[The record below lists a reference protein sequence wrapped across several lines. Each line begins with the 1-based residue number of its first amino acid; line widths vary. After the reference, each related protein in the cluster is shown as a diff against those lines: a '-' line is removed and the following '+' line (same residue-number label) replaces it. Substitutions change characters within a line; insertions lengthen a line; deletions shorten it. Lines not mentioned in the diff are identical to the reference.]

1 MPHHPASK
9 ALDDIRVLDLTRARS
24 GPTAV
29 RQLADWGADVIK
41 IELPEV
47 IEPDGTT
54 GAPRDTPDFQN
65 LQRNKRSL
73 TLNLKAPE
81 GIEVFKRLVTGADVL
96 VENFRPAVKERLG
109 IDYESS
115 SAINPRLIYASISG
129 FGQSGPY
136 RDRPGFDQVAQGMGG
151 LMSITGLPG
160 QGPVRVGIP
169 IADLCSGLFCA
180 LGVLTALHERAR
192 SGRGQWVQT
201 SLLEAMVFMLDF
213 QAARWLIGHEVPVQ
227 AGNDHP
233 TSTPTGVYETSD
245 GHINVAV
252 GGQRMW
258 QRFCQAL
265 GNDEMR
271 DDGDYAS
278 NALRLAHRDRLSA
291 EINAI
296 TRTRDSATW
305 IQCFTD
311 AGVPS
316 GEIHSIDEVFAHPQ
330 VKHLGLA
337 AAMESATRGPMQVV
351 AQPVTLER
359 TPSHIAS
366 ATPERGEHSAEILA
380 DLGFSDEEISA
391 LREQAI
397 V

>member
-1 MPHHPASK
+1 MPHHPASQ
-9 ALDDIRVLDLTRARS
+9 ALNDIRVLDLTRARA
-24 GPTAV
+24 GPTAA

-41 IELPEV
+41 IELPEA

-73 TLNLKAPE
+73 TLNLKTKD
-81 GIEVFKRLVTGADVL
+81 GIEVFKRLLVGADVL

-109 IDYESS
+109 VDYETASH
-115 SAINPRLIYASISG
+115 INPRLIYASISG
-129 FGQSGPY
+129 FGQSGPF

-180 LGVLTALHERAR
+180 LGILTALHERGR
-192 SGRGQWVQT
+192 SGQGQWLHT
-201 SLLEAMVFMLDF
+201 SLLEAMIFMLDF
-213 QAARWLIGHEVPVQ
+213 QAARWLINNEVPDQ
-227 AGNDHP
+227 AGNFHP

-258 QRFCQAL
+258 QRFCEAL
-265 GNDEMR
+265 DAPAMR
-271 DDGDYAS
+271 DHPDYAS
-278 NALRLAHRDRLSA
+278 NAQRLAHRERLTD

-296 TRTRDSATW
+296 TRKHDSASW
-305 IQCFTD
+305 IQRF
-311 AGVPS
+311 AEVGVPS
-316 GEIHSIDEVFAHPQ
+316 GEILCIDEVFAHPQ
-330 VKHLGLA
+330 VAHLGLA
-337 AAMESATRGPMQVV
+337 TPMESTTRGTMNIV

-359 TPSHIAS
+359 TPSRIAS
-366 ATPERGEHSAEILA
+366 ATPERGEHTDEILTE
-380 DLGFSDEEISA
+380 LGFSAAEIEA
-391 LREQAI
+391 LRERTI

>member
-1 MPHHPASK
+1 MPHHPASQ

-81 GIEVFKRLVTGADVL
+81 GVDVFKRLVTDADVV
-96 VENFRPAVKERLG
+96 VENFRPGVKDRLG
-109 IDYESS
+109 IDYETL
-115 SAINPRLIYASISG
+115 SAINPRLVYASISG

-160 QGPVRVGIP
+160 QGPVRVGVP

-180 LGVLTALHERAR
+180 LGILTALHERQR

-201 SLLEAMVFMLDF
+201 SLLQAMVFMLDF
-213 QAARWLIGHEVPVQ
+213 QAARWLIGHEVPTQ
-227 AGNDHP
+227 AGNFHP

-258 QRFCQAL
+258 KRFCEAL
-265 GNDEMR
+265 GNPRMH
-271 DDGDYAS
+271 DDPDYAS
-278 NALRLAHRDRLSA
+278 NALRLAHRDRLSD

-296 TRTRDSATW
+296 TRTRDSASW
-305 IQCFTD
+305 IQRFTE

-316 GEIHSIDEVFAHPQ
+316 GEILAIDQVFAHPQ
-330 VKHLGLA
+330 IVHLGLA
-337 AAMESATRGPMQVV
+337 AAMSSATRGDMQVV
-351 AQPVTLER
+351 AQPVTLQR
-359 TPSHIAS
+359 TPGHIAS
-366 ATPERGEHSAEILA
+366 ATPERGEHSDEILA
-380 DLGFSDEEISA
+380 ELGFSETEITA
-391 LREQAI
+391 LREQSI

>member
-1 MPHHPASK
+1 MPHHPASQ
-9 ALDDIRVLDLTRARS
+9 ALDDIRVLDLTRARA

-41 IELPEV
+41 IELPET
-47 IEPDGTT
+47 IEADGTT

-73 TLNLKAPE
+73 TLNLKDPG
-81 GIEVFKRLVTGADVL
+81 GIEVFKRLVAGTDVL
-96 VENFRPAVKERLG
+96 VENFRPGVKDRLG
-109 IDYESS
+109 IEYESLR
-115 SAINPRLIYASISG
+115 AINPRLVYASISG
-129 FGQSGPY
+129 YGQSGPY

-180 LGVLTALHERAR
+180 LGILTALHERSR
-192 SGRGQWVQT
+192 SGSGQWVQT
-201 SLLEAMVFMLDF
+201 SLLQAMVFMLDF
-213 QAARWLIGHEVPVQ
+213 QAARYLIGGEVPKQ

-245 GHINVAV
+245 GHINIAV

-265 GNDEMR
+265 DNAEMR
-271 DDGDYAS
+271 DNPEYAS
-278 NALRLAHRDRLSA
+278 NALRLAHRDRLTA

-296 TRTRDSATW
+296 TRTRDSAAW
-305 IQCFTD
+305 IECFTE

-316 GEIHSIDEVFAHPQ
+316 GEILSIDEVFAHPQ
-330 VKHLGLA
+330 VAHLGVA
-337 AAMESATRGPMQVV
+337 ASMDSAARGLMQVV
-351 AQPVTLER
+351 AQPVTLQR
-359 TPSHIAS
+359 TPSRIAS
-366 ATPERGEHSAEILA
+366 ATPERGEHSNEILA
-380 DLGFSDEEISA
+380 ELGFSAEEISA
-391 LREQAI
+391 LREQSI

>member
-1 MPHHPASK
+1 MPHHPASQ
-9 ALDDIRVLDLTRARS
+9 ALNDIRVLDLTRARA
-24 GPTAV
+24 GPTAA

-41 IELPEV
+41 IELPEA

-73 TLNLKAPE
+73 TLNLKTKD
-81 GIEVFKRLVTGADVL
+81 GIEVFKRLLVGADVL

-109 IDYESS
+109 IDYETASH
-115 SAINPRLIYASISG
+115 INPRLIYASISG
-129 FGQSGPY
+129 FGQSGPF

-180 LGVLTALHERAR
+180 LGILTALHERGR
-192 SGRGQWVQT
+192 SGQGQWLHT
-201 SLLEAMVFMLDF
+201 SLLEAMIFMLDF
-213 QAARWLIGHEVPVQ
+213 QAARWLINNEVPDQ
-227 AGNDHP
+227 AGNFHP

-258 QRFCQAL
+258 QRFCEAL
-265 GNDEMR
+265 DAPGMHDHP
-271 DDGDYAS
+271 DYAS
-278 NALRLAHRDRLSA
+278 NAQRLAHRNRLTD

-296 TRTRDSATW
+296 TRKHDSASW
-305 IQCFTD
+305 IQRF
-311 AGVPS
+311 AEVGVPS
-316 GEIHSIDEVFAHPQ
+316 GEILCIDEVFAHPQ
-330 VKHLGLA
+330 VAQLGLA
-337 AAMESATRGPMQVV
+337 TPMESATRGTMNVV

-359 TPSHIAS
+359 TPSRIAS
-366 ATPERGEHSAEILA
+366 ATPERGEHTDEILTE
-380 DLGFSDEEISA
+380 LGFSAAEIEE
-391 LREQAI
+391 LRERTI